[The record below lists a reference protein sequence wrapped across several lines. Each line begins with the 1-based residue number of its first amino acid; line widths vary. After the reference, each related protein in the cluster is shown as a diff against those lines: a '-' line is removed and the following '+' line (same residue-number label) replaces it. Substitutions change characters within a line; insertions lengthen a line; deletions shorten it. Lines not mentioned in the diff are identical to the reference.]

1 MSDRS
6 DTRIRAGEAALRDDP
21 ELLLEPVARPW
32 YRWLV
37 SDRAARYTARVA
49 FVLIWQ
55 WAGTTFEEIPAPTET
70 IAFLIDE
77 FERGEVWP
85 NIAISLIRVVL
96 ALSVVLTL
104 GVSIGIAMARWWRV
118 RYFLT
123 DLILVGITLPAFI
136 WALLV
141 VMWWGFSNIGPITVC
156 ILSATPQL
164 VVNTF
169 QGATATPGRLL
180 AMSDAFRVPN
190 RRQFRWLT
198 IPSMMEY
205 IAAGFRS
212 AVLAGWGAVLL
223 VEWFGNDKGVG
234 FRAHYWYDA
243 RSFEGMMA
251 WGLVMMVIILAFDRI
266 VMDRVVRAFRRW
278 RVGGQ
283 EWSG

>member
-1 MSDRS
+1 MSELRTTGLNLGSAD
-6 DTRIRAGEAALRDDP
+6 DAL
-21 ELLLEPVARPW
+21 ELLLEPPPRRW
-32 YRWLV
+32 YWWLV
-37 SDRAARYTARVA
+37 SDRAARYTARLA
-49 FVLIWQ
+49 FLLLWQ
-55 WAGTTFEEIPAPTET
+55 WAGSTFEEIPAPTET
-70 IAFLIDE
+70 VAFLVEE
-77 FERGEVWP
+77 FRRGEVFA
-85 NIAISLIRVVL
+85 NIGISLFRAVVGLAVVL
-96 ALSVVLTL
+96 VL

-141 VMWWGFSNIGPITVC
+141 VMWWGFSNIGPIAVC

-180 AMSDAFRVPN
+180 SMSDAFRVPN
-190 RRQFRWLT
+190 RRQFRWVV
-198 IPSMMEY
+198 IPSMTEY

-251 WGLVMMVIILAFDRI
+251 WGLVMMIIILAFDRI
-266 VMDRVVRAFRRW
+266 VMDRVVASFRSW
-278 RVGGQ
+278 RTGAQ
-283 EWSG
+283 EWSA

>member
-1 MSDRS
+1 VSGAGTTVRGYAAAADIPEFLLTPRRS
-6 DTRIRAGEAALRDDP
+6 
-21 ELLLEPVARPW
+21 PW
-32 YRWLV
+32 WWLT

-49 FVLIWQ
+49 FLLVWQ
-55 WAGTTFEEIPAPTET
+55 WAGSTFEDIPTPLGTVEA
-70 IAFLIDE
+70 LIEE
-77 FERGEVWP
+77 FRRGEVLP
-85 NIAISLIRVVL
+85 NVAISLLRAVIGLTIVL
-96 ALSVVLTL
+96 VL
-104 GVSIGIAMARWWRV
+104 GVALGIAMARWWRV
-118 RYFLT
+118 RFFLT

-156 ILSATPQL
+156 VLSATPQL

-180 AMSDAFRVPN
+180 AMSDAYRVGT
-190 RRQFRWLT
+190 RRQFRWLV

-212 AVLAGWGAVLL
+212 AVLAGRGAVLL

-234 FRAHYWYDA
+234 WRAHYWYDA

-251 WGLVMMVIILAFDRI
+251 WGLVMMVIILTFDRV
-266 VMDRVVRAFRRW
+266 VMDRVVRHFRAW
-278 RVGGQ
+278 RTGGQ
-283 EWSG
+283 RWS

>member
-1 MSDRS
+1 VSDVA
-6 DTRIRAGEAALRDDP
+6 TRGAAAADLP
-21 ELLLEPVARPW
+21 ELTLEPVRRPW

-49 FVLIWQ
+49 FVLVWQ
-55 WAGTTFEEIPAPTET
+55 WAGTAFEEIPTPVET
-70 IAFLIDE
+70 VSFLVEE
-77 FERGEVWP
+77 FQRGEVFP
-85 NIAISLIRVVL
+85 NVAISLIRAVIALFVVL
-96 ALSVVLTL
+96 VL
-104 GVSIGIAMARWWRV
+104 GIAIGIAMARWWRV
-118 RYFLT
+118 RYLLT

-141 VMWWGFSNIGPITVC
+141 VMWWGFSNIGPIAVC

-169 QGATATPGRLL
+169 QGATATPGRLA

-190 RRQFRWLT
+190 RLQFRWLV
-198 IPSMMEY
+198 IPSMAEY

-251 WGLVMMVIILAFDRI
+251 WGLVMMIIILAFDRI
-266 VMDRVVRAFRRW
+266 VMDRVVKRFRRW
-278 RVGGQ
+278 RTGGQ

>member
-1 MSDRS
+1 MSDTAVRGGTTANGIPEFLLAPQRS
-6 DTRIRAGEAALRDDP
+6 
-21 ELLLEPVARPW
+21 
-32 YRWLV
+32 RWSWLT

-49 FVLIWQ
+49 FLVVWQ
-55 WAGTTFEEIPAPTET
+55 WAGSIDPDIPTPIGTVG
-70 IAFLIDE
+70 FLIEE
-77 FERGEVWP
+77 FQRGEVFP
-85 NIAISLIRVVL
+85 NVGISLLRAVAGLSLVL
-96 ALSVVLTL
+96 VL
-104 GVSIGIAMARWWRV
+104 GVAIGIAMARWWRV
-118 RYFLT
+118 RYFFT

-156 ILSATPQL
+156 VVSATPQL

-180 AMSDAFRVPN
+180 AMSDAYRVN
-190 RRQFRWLT
+190 TRRQFRWLV

-223 VEWFGNDKGVG
+223 VEWFGNDRGVG

-251 WGLVMMVIILAFDRI
+251 WGLVMMIIILSFDRL
-266 VMDRVVRAFRRW
+266 VMDRVVRHFRSW
-278 RVGGQ
+278 RTGGQ
-283 EWSG
+283 QWSA